1 MSHVQFCEPGPAVH
15 LPLLFFISVHWKLKV
30 LTSVM
35 LQEPAGWI
43 HLFSLVC
50 DCSSFPNYQ
59 LSRVIIAWLGRRL
72 QNKKLKTAFVSD
84 VFFFGG
90 GNYATVFE
98 VISPVFTMYF
108 RFYLFYFTAEC
119 QREKRWADKGKR
131 EKVGGTRKII
141 RNIKGNLLCFFMFSF
156 NSVVCKCSCACKRS
170 SKFKKSTPTETTS
183 WILNFVTCWHDF
195 LLCACLY
202 WQ

>member
-1 MSHVQFCEPGPAVH
+1 MNTFVQFSVWLQLLPQLPAEQSHNCVARA
-15 LPLLFFISVHWKLKV
+15 
-30 LTSVM
+30 
-35 LQEPAGWI
+35 Q
-43 HLFSLVC
+43 
-50 DCSSFPNYQ
+50 
-59 LSRVIIAWLGRRL
+59 IAEQKTENSICFRR
-72 QNKKLKTAFVSD
+72 
-84 VFFFGG
+84 VFFGGG